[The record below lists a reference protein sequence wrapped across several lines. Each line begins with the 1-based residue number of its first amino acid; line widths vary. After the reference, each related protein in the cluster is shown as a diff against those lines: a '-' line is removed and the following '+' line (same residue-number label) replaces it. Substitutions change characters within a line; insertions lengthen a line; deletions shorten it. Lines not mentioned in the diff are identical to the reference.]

1 MAITTTTHGLS
12 VYDDPDE
19 DLMSDVI
26 AKAMKKGTGAPGD
39 PKSNMQKIDDLIAA
53 LETDKASRAKYTA
66 TLGTTWTGGA
76 APYTQEVAVQGLLA
90 TDEDVKVD
98 IDYSDTYE
106 TALQQEEEWA
116 KVYRA
121 DIGAG
126 KLTFYA
132 KEQTTVSLN
141 LKIAVVR

>member
-1 MAITTTTHGLS
+1 MDKTTHGFS
-12 VYDDPDE
+12 VYTDE
-19 DLMSDVI
+19 DSDLMIDVI
-26 AKAMKKGTGAPGD
+26 ARQCKKGEGTQSD
-39 PKSNMQKIDDLIAA
+39 PKSNMQLIDDLITA
-53 LETDKASRAKYTA
+53 LETNKASRAKYTA